1 MKQKK
6 STIILGSLALFL
18 LTSGCIRVNHQKNL
32 KKEIISTVA
41 NKNLPTT
48 NPTGTSIVLTETTK
62 PTDRTRA
69 LYEKLKLNKKLDYR
83 IFKLAM
89 NGLEIINPPL
99 KNYLAIVDFTKDST
113 KKRFFLIDLV
123 NEKLVYYELV
133 AHGRNSGEVSTKS
146 FSNEVDSH
154 KSSLGF
160 YVTAESYFGS
170 NGYSLRLD
178 GLDKG
183 LNDRARERAIVL
195 HGAPYVSESYIS
207 ETGRLGRSWGCP
219 AVKDEIAK
227 DIIDKLKGGNLLFQ
241 YAKGYEEKSSVL
253 NNS

>member
-1 MKQKK
+1 M
-6 STIILGSLALFL
+6 
-18 LTSGCIRVNHQKNL
+18 
-32 KKEIISTVA
+32 
-41 NKNLPTT
+41 
-48 NPTGTSIVLTETTK
+48 
-62 PTDRTRA
+62 
-69 LYEKLKLNKKLDYR
+69 YEKLKLENKLDYK

-123 NEKLVYYELV
+123 NENLVYYELV
-133 AHGRNSGEVSTKS
+133 AHGKNTGGVSSRN
-146 FSNEVDSH
+146 FSNEINSL

-160 YVTAESYFGS
+160 YLTAEPYYGS

-183 LNDRARERAIVL
+183 LNDNARERAIVL
-195 HGAPYVSESYIS
+195 HGAPYVSESHIAQ
-207 ETGRLGRSWGCP
+207 TGRLGRSWGCP

-227 DIIDKLKGGNLLFQ
+227 DIINKLKGGNLLFH

-253 NNS
+253 NHS

>member
-6 STIILGSLALFL
+6 SVIILTSLTLFL
-18 LTSGCIRVNHQKNL
+18 LTSGCIKVNHERNL
-32 KKEIISTVA
+32 KKTIYSTPINKDISSPTSTGSSIIPVEA
-41 NKNLPTT
+41 KKNTDK
-48 NPTGTSIVLTETTK
+48 TK
-62 PTDRTRA
+62 A
-69 LYEKLKLNKKLDYR
+69 LYEKLKLENKLDYK

-113 KKRFFLIDLV
+113 KNRFFLIDLV
-123 NEKLVYYELV
+123 NENLVYYELV
-133 AHGRNSGEVSTKS
+133 AHGKNTGGVSS
-146 FSNEVDSH
+146 RDFSNEINSL

-160 YVTAESYFGS
+160 YLTAEPYYGS

-183 LNDRARERAIVL
+183 LNDNARERAIVL
-195 HGAPYVSESYIS
+195 HGAPYVSESQIAQ
-207 ETGRLGRSWGCP
+207 TGRLGRSWGCP

-227 DIIDKLKGGNLLFQ
+227 DIINKLKGGNLLFH
-241 YAKGYEEKSSVL
+241 YAKGYEEKSTVL